1 VQRVDSDAAAATA
14 VEGVAWLQPAG
25 HLIGEHDVGQLALTC
40 EGVRKR
46 VRKSNKVSDRGN

>member
-1 VQRVDSDAAAATA
+1 VQGVDGDAAAATA

-25 HLIGEHDVGQLALTC
+25 HLIGEHDIGQLALTC

-46 VRKSNKVSDRGN
+46 VRVNKE